1 MKETFAMAALLSLV
15 AAAPACGGGQPGQVV
30 PATVAYTP
38 DGTLVVQTNDG
49 LFLFDPAPDAPL
61 RGHIALDGLPAFQ
74 QSNLY
79 QYSLSADGTVAA
91 VSYSSG
97 TSTTTPIK
105 VVLYRVPTG
114 EVLKKFEVSLGIQMQ
129 AIALSPHGDLVAVSW
144 GTAGIGLAM
153 IDAAT
158 GAVIWMA
165 ASEEERTL
173 AGWSP
178 DGATLYAVG
187 RTTIGSVLEVY
198 DARAG
203 LKWSRQYSYLVVRM
217 TATAD
222 GATLAGVARD
232 YPCTSPC
239 PEQYSSWSA
248 ADGTLLA
255 QQAIPSGVEAY
266 GVGGNG
272 AFTCSA
278 TDNVCAIQLLGS
290 GTSST
295 YSIRV
300 YRTDGTDVLTLGLGF
315 EPPPPTPPQ
324 MPLTV
329 ASSVALSPDG
339 QFVALGAGMPVG
351 LAGHNGASVYRVSD
365 GSLVVS
371 HSFDP
376 PIMMPP

>member
-1 MKETFAMAALLSLV
+1 MKQVSAMAALLSLV
-15 AAAPACGGGQPGQVV
+15 AAAPACGGGQPDQVV
-30 PATVAYTP
+30 PDTVAYAP

-49 LFLFDPAPDAPL
+49 LFLFDPAPEAAQK
-61 RGHIALDGLPAFQ
+61 GHIALDGLPAFQ

-79 QYSLSADGTVAA
+79 KYSLSADGTVAA

-97 TSTTTPIK
+97 TYTTAPIE

-114 EVLKKFEVSLGIQMQ
+114 EVLKRFDVGPGLEMS
-129 AIALSPHGDLVAVSW
+129 AIALSPHGDLVAASWVS
-144 GTAGIGLAM
+144 GGQVGLTM

-158 GAVIWMA
+158 GAVVWMA
-165 ASEEERTL
+165 ASEGARAL

-187 RTTIGSVLEVY
+187 RNTLDSVLEVY

-203 LKWSRQYSYLVVRM
+203 LKWSRQYSYSVVRLR
-217 TATAD
+217 ATAD

-239 PEQYSSWSA
+239 AEQYSSWSA
-248 ADGTLLA
+248 GDGTLLA
-255 QQAIPSGVEAY
+255 QQAMPSGAEAY
-266 GVGGNG
+266 GLGNDG

-278 TDNVCAIQLLGS
+278 TDSVCAIQLLDS
-290 GTSST
+290 GG

-300 YRTDGTDVLTLGLGF
+300 YRTDGTDVLTL
-315 EPPPPTPPQ
+315 PTGA
-324 MPLTV
+324 
-329 ASSVALSPDG
+329 ASSIALSPDG

-351 LAGHNGASVYRVSD
+351 LSGHNGASVYRVSD

-371 HSFDP
+371 HSFDRP
-376 PIMMPP
+376 VIMH